1 VQDTT
6 NSDVFN
12 FGDSFTS
19 LPASTTSLTAQP
31 TSADSADALLQA
43 LAAAGEAAYIWDITS
58 DEITWSNNTADI
70 LGCSV
75 ESVANGRLYANL
87 LDPENLTTRYE
98 TVMNARNQDQGQGV
112 RFQVEYVFRAE
123 GRKSPTSMRLEDTGR
138 WFSGDDGTPKRV
150 AGTVRRVDERHNRDQ
165 HLSFLGNAD
174 PLTGMMNRG
183 RMTEVL
189 SEAIASGVKSGTKCV
204 FAIAAIR
211 QLNLVND
218 AYGFDVA
225 DEVIVAV
232 GKRLRQVM
240 RLGDGIARF
249 SGSKFGII
257 LNSCS
262 EKELD
267 SALARFMATIRDSV
281 IETKHGPVWST
292 ISIGAAML
300 PDHGNTAALA
310 IAHAEEA
317 LSDAARMPSEEAL
330 VYQRSERRDADRA
343 FNTRCAVELVKCL
356 REDSFRLAYQPIV
369 DAKTHLPI
377 MHEGL
382 LRVRQGQGQELLQA
396 THLIPLAE
404 RLGLVRLIDRAVL
417 QLMIKELSSNK
428 DLRLNMNVSSA
439 TVTDRFWN
447 DQLFD
452 VLKSNA
458 PEASRLTFEISE
470 SVAMSN
476 LKTTCLFVERLREA
490 GSSVALE
497 HFGKNFAAIRHF
509 SELPIN
515 ILKLDGSLCK
525 NATANPENEYLL
537 KTMIGLADKFC
548 IKTVAEWIENQP
560 TADTLTSWG
569 IDFLQGHYF
578 GAPVVADDW
587 AGRDT
592 ATFDISALN
601 APMSVQMLDT
611 APVEETV
618 AIPAIKA
625 PQTIEPITHVV
636 PEERVASVPEAK
648 SDGEVELDFS
658 SLDDSI
664 AKLREALG
672 GLTAASERKD
682 DDHQSTEAA

>member
-1 VQDTT
+1 MA
-6 NSDVFN
+6 
-12 FGDSFTS
+12 GDSS
-19 LPASTTSLTAQP
+19 
-31 TSADSADALLQA
+31 DSLLQA
-43 LAAAGEAAYIWDITS
+43 LAAAGEAAYLWDIAS
-58 DEITWSNNTADI
+58 DEITWSANAADV
-70 LGCSV
+70 LGCNP
-75 ESVANGRLYANL
+75 EIVANGRLYANL
-87 LDPENLTTRYE
+87 LDSDNLTTRYE
-98 TVMNARNQDQGQGV
+98 AVMNSRNQDQGAGV
-112 RFQVEYVFRAE
+112 HFQIEYVFRAG

-138 WFSGDDGTPKRV
+138 WFTGEDGTPKRV

-189 SEAIASGVKSGTKCV
+189 SEAIDSGLKSGTKCA
-204 FAIAAIR
+204 FAIASIR

-232 GKRLRQVM
+232 GKRLRLVM

-262 EKELD
+262 EKELEA
-267 SALARFMATIRDSV
+267 ALARFMATIRDSV
-281 IETKHGPVWST
+281 IETSHGPVWST
-292 ISIGAAML
+292 ISIGAAIL
-300 PDHGNTAALA
+300 PDNGNTAALA

-330 VYQRSERRDADRA
+330 VYQRSERRDADRV
-343 FNTRCAVELVKCL
+343 FNSRCAAELVKCL
-356 REDSFRLAYQPIV
+356 REDSFCLAYQPIV
-369 DAKTHLPI
+369 DSKSNLPV

-396 THLIPLAE
+396 AHLIPLAE

-417 QLMIKELSSNK
+417 QLIIKELSSK
-428 DLRLNMNVSSA
+428 QDLHLNMNVSSA

-452 VLKSNA
+452 VLKSN
-458 PEASRLTFEISE
+458 PSEASRLTFEISE

-476 LKTTCLFVERLREA
+476 LKSTCHFTERLREA

-515 ILKLDGSLCK
+515 ILKLDGSLCNK
-525 NATANPENEYLL
+525 ATANPENEYLL
-537 KTMIGLADKFC
+537 RTMIGLADKFC
-548 IKTVAEWIENQP
+548 IKTVAEWIENQQ
-560 TADTLTSWG
+560 TAETLTSWG
-569 IDFLQGHYF
+569 ADYLQGHYF
-578 GAPVVADDW
+578 GAPVMSDNWIGKDPA
-587 AGRDT
+587 AL
-592 ATFDISALN
+592 DITSFN
-601 APMSVQMLDT
+601 TPMSVQMLDT
-611 APVEETV
+611 TIIPEPAVQPQITVTASIEHNGEIIAET
-618 AIPAIKA
+618 
-625 PQTIEPITHVV
+625 PITGDANTVLNNNT
-636 PEERVASVPEAK
+636 
-648 SDGEVELDFS
+648 ELDFS

-664 AKLREALG
+664 ARLREALG
-672 GLTAASERKD
+672 GLTAAAENKD
-682 DDHQSTEAA
+682 QDTQSTEAA